1 MWISILR
8 KKILCN
14 KILKILR
21 MVIFMDWIL
30 ENNQTTP
37 LDACAFNFCWT
48 NDESGACGIQLCGKR
63 FCIERY

>member
-1 MWISILR
+1 
-8 KKILCN
+8 
-14 KILKILR
+14 

-37 LDACAFNFCWT
+37 LDACTFNFCWT

-63 FCIERY
+63 FCIKRY